1 MIQLSIMRTVGKPD
15 IIRKTIV
22 INDDYVRQN
31 RRADGKVN
39 LQLGYADKSNKRII
53 LNKFVIDKNVTL
65 LTDSDITDIEQRIKR
80 VDEEDVI
87 AHESQHIHNGAIGY
101 HYLANSDNIYEC
113 MLLAFADEYS
123 AMVAGYYHKT
133 KNIDDAINAAMK
145 NLSGDVRKK
154 YIQGQFT
161 NHFKLLKKQW
171 GESKNLYEHKVDNK
185 KLRKVLNWYFTIN
198 GQQVMR
204 QMSKDTLML
213 HNSFIVSIMGDIRE
227 FINNKI
233 MKEKDS
239 GMER

>member
-1 MIQLSIMRTVGKPD
+1 MGTVDKPD
-15 IIRKTIV
+15 VIRQTII

-31 RRADGKVN
+31 RRADGKVI
-39 LQLGYADKSNKRII
+39 LRLGYADNANKRII

-65 LTDSDITDIEQRIKR
+65 LTDSDIKDIEQRIKS
-80 VDEEDVI
+80 VSEGDII

-101 HYLANSDNIYEC
+101 HYLANSDNVYES

-133 KNIDDAINAAMK
+133 KNIDDAVNAAMK
-145 NLSGDVRKK
+145 NLSGDVRKN
-154 YIQGQFT
+154 YIQGQFV

-171 GESKNLYEHKVDNK
+171 GESKNLYEHKIDNK
-185 KLRKVLNWYFTIN
+185 KLRKLLDWYFTID

-213 HNSFIVSIMGDIRE
+213 HNSFIVGITGDIRE
-227 FINNKI
+227 FIDNKI
-233 MKEKDS
+233 MKEKNS

>member
-1 MIQLSIMRTVGKPD
+1 MGTVDKPD

-31 RRADGKVN
+31 RRVDGKVI
-39 LQLGYADKSNKRII
+39 LTMGLADNNNKRII
-53 LNKFVIDKNVTL
+53 INNFVIDKNATL
-65 LTDSDITDIEQRIKR
+65 LTESDIVDINRRINS
-80 VDEEDVI
+80 VDNGTVI

-145 NLSGDVRKK
+145 NLSGDVRKR

-171 GESKNLYEHKVDNK
+171 GESKNLYEHKVDDK
-185 KLRKVLNWYFTIN
+185 KLRKILNWYFTID
-198 GQQVMR
+198 GQQVMH

-213 HNSFIVSIMGDIRE
+213 HNSLIVSIMGDIRE
-227 FINNKI
+227 FIDNKI
-233 MKEKDS
+233 VREKDF

>member
-1 MIQLSIMRTVGKPD
+1 MGTVDKPD

-31 RRADGKVN
+31 RRADGKVI
-39 LQLGYADKSNKRII
+39 LRLGYADNANKRII

-65 LTDSDITDIEQRIKR
+65 LTDSDIKDIEQRIKS
-80 VDEEDVI
+80 VSEGDII

-101 HYLANSDNIYEC
+101 HYLANSDNVYES

-133 KNIDDAINAAMK
+133 KNINAAMK

-171 GESKNLYEHKVDNK
+171 GESKNLYEHKVDDK
-185 KLRKVLNWYFTIN
+185 KLRKVLNWYFTID

-204 QMSKDTLML
+204 QMSRNTLML

>member
-1 MIQLSIMRTVGKPD
+1 MGTVYKPD

-31 RRADGKVN
+31 RRVDGKVI
-39 LQLGYADKSNKRII
+39 LTMGLADNNNKRII
-53 LNKFVIDKNVTL
+53 INNFVIDKNATL
-65 LTDSDITDIEQRIKR
+65 LTESDIVDINRRINS
-80 VDEEDVI
+80 VDNGTVI

-145 NLSGDVRKK
+145 NLSGDVRKR

-171 GESKNLYEHKVDNK
+171 GESKNLYEHKVDDK
-185 KLRKVLNWYFTIN
+185 KLRKILNWYFTID
-198 GQQVMR
+198 GQQVMH

-213 HNSFIVSIMGDIRE
+213 HNSLIVSIMGDIRE
-227 FINNKI
+227 FIDNKI
-233 MKEKDS
+233 VREKDF

>member
-1 MIQLSIMRTVGKPD
+1 MGTVDKPD

-31 RRADGKVN
+31 RRADGKISLIWGHAN
-39 LQLGYADKSNKRII
+39 SDKKSII
-53 LNKFVIDKNVTL
+53 IYNYVIDKNITL
-65 LTDSDITDIEQRIKR
+65 LNSVRIENIKKIISSN
-80 VDEEDVI
+80 DEGTVI

-101 HYLANSDNIYEC
+101 HYLANSDNVYES

-133 KNIDDAINAAMK
+133 KNIDDAVNAAMK
-145 NLSGDVRKK
+145 NLSGDVRKN
-154 YIQGQFT
+154 YIQGQFV

-171 GESKNLYEHKVDNK
+171 GESKNLYEHKVDDK
-185 KLRKVLNWYFTIN
+185 KLRKVLNWYFTID

-204 QMSKDTLML
+204 QMSRNTLML

-227 FINNKI
+227 FIDNKI
-233 MKEKDS
+233 MKEKNS

>member
-1 MIQLSIMRTVGKPD
+1 MGTVDKPD

-31 RRADGKVN
+31 RRVDGKVI
-39 LQLGYADKSNKRII
+39 LTMGLADNNNKRII
-53 LNKFVIDKNVTL
+53 INNFVIDKNATL
-65 LTDSDITDIEQRIKR
+65 LTESDIVDINRRINS
-80 VDEEDVI
+80 VDNGTVI

-145 NLSGDVRKK
+145 NLSGDVRKN

-171 GESKNLYEHKVDNK
+171 GESKNLYEHKVDDK
-185 KLRKVLNWYFTIN
+185 KLRKILNWYFTID
-198 GQQVMR
+198 GQQVMH

-213 HNSFIVSIMGDIRE
+213 HNSLIVSIMGDIRE
-227 FINNKI
+227 FIDNKI
-233 MKEKDS
+233 VREKDF

>member
-1 MIQLSIMRTVGKPD
+1 MGTVDKPD

-22 INDDYVRQN
+22 INDDYIRQN
-31 RRADGKVN
+31 RNSDGKVI
-39 LQLGYADKSNKRII
+39 LTMGLADNNNKRII
-53 LNKFVIDKNVTL
+53 INKFVIDKNVTL

-133 KNIDDAINAAMK
+133 KNIDDAVNAAMK
-145 NLSGDVRKK
+145 NLSGDICKK

-171 GESKNLYEHKVDNK
+171 GESKNIYEDKIDNK
-185 KLRKVLNWYFTIN
+185 KLRKILNWYFTID

-204 QMSKDTLML
+204 QMSKDTLLL
-213 HNSFIVSIMGDIRE
+213 HNSFIVSVIGDIRE
-227 FINNKI
+227 FIDNKI
-233 MKEKDS
+233 VRKKDY

>member
-1 MIQLSIMRTVGKPD
+1 MGTVDKPD

-31 RRADGKVN
+31 RRVDGKVI
-39 LQLGYADKSNKRII
+39 LTMGLADNNNKRII
-53 LNKFVIDKNVTL
+53 INNFVIDKNATL
-65 LTDSDITDIEQRIKR
+65 LTESDIVDINRRINS
-80 VDEEDVI
+80 VDNGTVI

-133 KNIDDAINAAMK
+133 KNIDAAINAAMK
-145 NLSGDVRKK
+145 NLSGDVRKR

-171 GESKNLYEHKVDNK
+171 GESKNLYEHKVDDK
-185 KLRKVLNWYFTIN
+185 KLRKVLNWYFTID
-198 GQQVMR
+198 GQQVMH

-213 HNSFIVSIMGDIRE
+213 HNSLIVSIMGDIRE
-227 FINNKI
+227 FIDNKI
-233 MKEKDS
+233 VREKDF